1 MKQLK
6 LSVYV
11 FCGVL
16 LLNPTAFAA
25 DYSIDPDH
33 TSVSFKIHHLLSYV
47 EGRFR
52 KFEGSFVYDPDKP
65 ESWKAQAAIQTA
77 SIDTNVEPRD
87 KHLRSA
93 DFFDVEKYPAITFV
107 STGVSDATATS
118 AMLHGVLTI
127 HGVQKP
133 VTLDLQIHGV
143 AKDPWGNV
151 RAAFTA
157 TAAID
162 RKDFGLLWNKA
173 LETGKFLVGDE
184 VMITLEV
191 EGLLKEPVAIPSTAK
206 ADGKSVKKA

>member
-6 LSVYV
+6 LSVYAL
-11 FCGVL
+11 CGIFL
-16 LLNPTAFAA
+16 LSPCAFAA

-65 ESWKAQAAIQTA
+65 EIWKAQATIQAA

-93 DFFDVEKYPAITFV
+93 DFFDVEQYPTITFV
-107 STGVSDATATS
+107 STGASDATATS
-118 AMLHGVLTI
+118 AKLNGLLTI
-127 HGVQKP
+127 HGVEKP
-133 VTLDLQIHGV
+133 VVLDLEIHGV

-151 RAAFTA
+151 RSSFTA
-157 TAAID
+157 TVTID

-184 VMITLEV
+184 VIITLEV
-191 EGLLKEPVAIPSTAK
+191 EGLLKETVAADSTA
-206 ADGKSVKKA
+206 ASDGDNVKN